1 MRDIYKSFSLVIIL
15 TSVLSSCSKKGCTD
29 PMSLAYDI
37 EAKKD
42 DGSCTYPE
50 VSKKSLVLRKTGD
63 WCHYCGEYAT
73 EWVNDIENTYS
84 NTVKVIDLHSN
95 DGFAVDVGYNM
106 LNILGSMSTPGFAVG
121 SEVQPLN
128 YSQITQAINSDIL
141 LAPDVNIDL
150 NFSIQ
155 DGKMNINIHSLLS
168 PGISGDNYYLAA
180 YILEDGQV
188 ANQKISGYVDPVTG
202 TNVDPNFTHNNI
214 LRTEGSGSG
223 NPFGNLLEFDADG
236 NNITSLSDI
245 ILAPSTIWNH
255 DNLYVVAV
263 VWQQDGSG
271 YKFVNLEN

>member
-1 MRDIYKSFSLVIIL
+1 MNYTYKSFSLVIIII
-15 TSVLSSCSKKGCTD
+15 SVLSSCSKKGCTD
-29 PMSLAYDI
+29 PMSLAYNV

-73 EWVNDIENTYS
+73 DWVIDIENTYS

-155 DGKMNINIHSLLS
+155 DGKININIHSLLS
-168 PGISGDNYYLAA
+168 PGISGNNYYLAA

-188 ANQKISGYVDPVTG
+188 ASQKISGYVDPVTG
-202 TNVDPNFTHNNI
+202 TNVNPNFTHNNI

-223 NPFGNLLEFDADG
+223 NPFGNLLEFDDDG
-236 NNITSLSDI
+236 NNITSLTDI

-263 VWQQDGSG
+263 IWQQDGSG
-271 YKFVNLEN
+271 YRFINLEY